1 MVLLITTLLRA
12 PLINILIL
20 HARRYFLNVTIAW
33 EHGYYS
39 ERQYSHN
46 KRTETEVETLKGSTS
61 FKEEHKQ

>member
-20 HARRYFLNVTIAW
+20 YARCYSLNVTIAW
-33 EHGYYS
+33 RHGYYS
-39 ERQYSHN
+39 ERRYSHN

-61 FKEEHKQ
+61 FKEEHQQ